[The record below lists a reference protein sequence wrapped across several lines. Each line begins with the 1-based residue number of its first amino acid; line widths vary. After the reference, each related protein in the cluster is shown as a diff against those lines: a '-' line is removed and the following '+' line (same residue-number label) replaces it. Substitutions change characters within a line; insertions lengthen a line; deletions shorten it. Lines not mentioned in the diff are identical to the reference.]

1 MLRAFLM
8 YLSVCRLSLSI
19 SPPVASLKALD
30 PTGRRSQPAWG
41 RTRLRMAP
49 KKKEEDTG
57 PSLAARFGRVKSNL
71 KMGIVGLPNVGKSS
85 LFNLLT
91 EQAVAAENYPFCTM
105 EPTDAR
111 CSVPDARYDDLI
123 SVWKPK
129 SEYPAYLWCTD
140 IAASEGAGLGNAFLS
155 HIQAVDGIYHVVR
168 AFEDTEIT
176 HVDDTVDPVRDL
188 ET

>member
-1 MLRAFLM
+1 MLCAFL
-8 YLSVCRLSLSI
+8 CLSI
-19 SPPVASLKALD
+19 SIDQLQALD
-30 PTGRRSQPAWG
+30 PTGFRRLLVDHDQARGG

-57 PSLAARFGRVKSNL
+57 PSLAARFGLAKSNL

-111 CSVPDARYDDLI
+111 CSVPDARYDDLM
-123 SVWKPK
+123 WKPK

-140 IAASEGAGLGNAFLS
+140 IAGLVRGASEGAGLGNAFLS